1 MEEEQQEPAQELVII
16 DLEEDLRVFDQP
28 DFTESSKTS
37 SKRHLIVQVN
47 TDQEIPDILEEMVL

>member
-28 DFTESSKTS
+28 DFTESSRTS

>member
-1 MEEEQQEPAQELVII
+1 MEKEQQELVII

-28 DFTESSKTS
+28 DFTESSRTS

-47 TDQEIPDILEEMVL
+47 TDQEIPDIIEEMVL